1 MRTLYVH
8 AGNMYGGTERV
19 LETLACERSARAALE
34 PRFALCFDGRLAAR
48 LRAAGVAVDTLGPAR
63 ITRPHLAVQARSRL
77 ARIIERD
84 LPDVVVTQ
92 SAWSH
97 TIFASVARRFELPL
111 IFWAHDLLSGR
122 PYLERLAKRWTPD
135 LVICNSQCTESTA
148 RAIYPWT
155 PTEIVHGPLSFVAH
169 NTHCHVRAQSA
180 TPATSIVIVH
190 VGRMVP
196 LKGHLTLLDALAE
209 LHVEQQWTCWFV
221 GGAQDDRE
229 RQYEQTL
236 RQRAGALKLDDRVR
250 FLGERADVLDVLAEA
265 DVYCQPN
272 VTAEA
277 FGLSL
282 VEALGAG
289 LPVVA
294 TDLGGAREIVTPSC
308 GRLVAP
314 ASREALV
321 DALAWL
327 VQDST
332 ARRALASAGPGRAWS
347 LCNAPA
353 RLAQL
358 EACFERVVGNVAA

>member
-1 MRTLYVH
+1 MRILYVH

-19 LETLACERSARAALE
+19 LETLARERSARPALE

-48 LRAAGVAVDTLGPAR
+48 LRATGVAVDTLGPAR
-63 ITRPHLAVQARSRL
+63 ITRPHLAMQARSRL
-77 ARIIERD
+77 ARIIQRD

-92 SAWSH
+92 SPWSH
-97 TIFASVARRFELPL
+97 AIFASVARRFELPL
-111 IFWAHDLLSGR
+111 VLWTHDLLSGR

-135 LVICNSQCTESTA
+135 LVICNSQCTEAAA

-155 PTEIVHGPLSFVAH
+155 PTEIVHGPLSFVARS
-169 NTHCHVRAQSA
+169 THGHVRAQSA
-180 TPATSIVIVH
+180 TAVESVVIVH

-196 LKGHLTLLDALAE
+196 LKGHFALLDALAE
-209 LHVEQQWTCWFV
+209 LHVEEKWTCWFV
-221 GGAQDDRE
+221 GGAQDERE
-229 RQYEQTL
+229 RQYERAL
-236 RQRAGALKLDDRVR
+236 RQRVAVLKLDECVR
-250 FLGERADVLDVLAEA
+250 FLGERTDVPDVLAEA
-265 DVYCQPN
+265 DIYCQPN
-272 VTAEA
+272 AAAEA

-289 LPVVA
+289 LPVLA
-294 TDLGGAREIVTPSC
+294 TELGGAREIVTPSC

-332 ARRALASAGPGRAWS
+332 ARRALASAGPARAWS

-358 EACFERVVGNVAA
+358 EGCFERVAGNVAA